1 MPLPKTQPV
10 LYTRAGTETQEA
22 LGLKAW
28 DAHPAHM
35 PLSHRHNDLEL
46 NLVEQGSAT
55 YLFGGQRIVLNAG
68 TLVLFWAVSPHQ
80 LVESEENTYMY
91 WLTLPLAW
99 FLHQKWPDTFR
110 QSVLNCELVYDMQ
123 MQEHDRHL
131 FMQWQQDLQDDSA
144 ENREIVLLEVEA
156 RLKRMAARQGG
167 PAQASKPSP
176 THKQTQA
183 EKMAAFLAENYQ
195 NTISVES
202 AARVVGLHP
211 NYAMNVFRKAYGQ
224 TIVEYLT
231 QYRIAQAQQM
241 LVTTDQTVL
250 DIAMQTGFGS
260 ASQFYTAFKRLC
272 GLSPRAYRESL
283 R

>member
-35 PLSHRHNDLEL
+35 ALSHRHNDLEL
-46 NLVEQGSAT
+46 NLVEQGAAT
-55 YLFGGQRIVLNAG
+55 YHFGGQRIVLHAG

-80 LVESEENTYMY
+80 LVESEENTHMY

-99 FLHQKWPDTFR
+99 FLHQKWPETFR
-110 QSVLNCELVYDMQ
+110 RSVLNCELVYDMQ
-123 MQEHDRHL
+123 MPEHDRHL
-131 FMQWQQDLQDDSA
+131 FLQWQQDLENDSPERRA
-144 ENREIVLLEVEA
+144 IVLLEVEA
-156 RLKRMAARQGG
+156 RLKRMAARRGS
-167 PAQASKPSP
+167 PSQASPLP
-176 THKQTQA
+176 PAHNQTQA
-183 EKMAAFLAENYQ
+183 EKMAAFLADNYQ
-195 NTISVES
+195 NEISVES
-202 AARVVGLHP
+202 AAQVAGLHP
-211 NYAMNVFRKAYGQ
+211 NYAMNVFRKTYGQ
-224 TIVEYLT
+224 TIIEYLT
-231 QYRIAQAQQM
+231 QCRIAQAQQM

-250 DIAMQTGFGS
+250 EIAMQAGFGS
-260 ASQFYTAFKRLC
+260 VSQFYTAFKRLC